1 MYKRQ
6 FNHGLDL
13 AEDGQGQEGYTGN
26 DTTGLFLADGTIK
39 SVEPPGDTS
48 YILGPMMSMWYAW
61 ANYTQIGYVRQSD
74 RKMVNLGRITGE
86 MSDWDGATGFI
97 HQVAHDNYLEKHEA
111 ICIKRIC
118 PHCKTYR
125 SNRKNV
131 LARHIQQCKLAS
143 EQKPDVVSEIKEI
156 LPVHHDE
163 PSQLQPVHLSDDDV
177 SQTHLDQ
184 SVHNT

>member
-1 MYKRQ
+1 MNLQDIDKK
-6 FNHGLDL
+6 
-13 AEDGQGQEGYTGN
+13 
-26 DTTGLFLADGTIK
+26 I
-39 SVEPPGDTS
+39 
-48 YILGPMMSMWYAW
+48 YILKQELQDLQTKRYKLLSHKYKCPKCNKFLSNKKRYTEHINNICGKWNC
-61 ANYTQIGYVRQSD
+61 NYCHIVCSS
-74 RKMVNLGRITGE
+74 K
-86 MSDWDGATGFI
+86 
-97 HQVAHDNYLEKHEA
+97 NYLKKHEA

-156 LPVHHDE
+156 LPAHHDE
-163 PSQLQPVHLSDDDV
+163 PSQLQHVHLHDDDE

>member
-1 MYKRQ
+1 MNIETLNKEIKQIQINIKKQKGKLKSLIEQR
-6 FNHGLDL
+6 NKLDPTQNKFKCL
-13 AEDGQGQEGYTGN
+13 KCNKTFVNNLTYNYHIENVCAKDIWKCSYCHVVCVSKN
-26 DTTGLFLADGTIK
+26 FL
-39 SVEPPGDTS
+39 
-48 YILGPMMSMWYAW
+48 
-61 ANYTQIGYVRQSD
+61 NR
-74 RKMVNLGRITGE
+74 
-86 MSDWDGATGFI
+86 
-97 HQVAHDNYLEKHEA
+97 HEI
-111 ICIKRIC
+111 ICAKRIC

>member
-1 MYKRQ
+1 MNLQDIDKK
-6 FNHGLDL
+6 
-13 AEDGQGQEGYTGN
+13 
-26 DTTGLFLADGTIK
+26 I
-39 SVEPPGDTS
+39 
-48 YILGPMMSMWYAW
+48 YILKQELQDLQTKRYKLLSHKYKCPKCNKFLSNKKRYTEHINNICGKWNC
-61 ANYTQIGYVRQSD
+61 NYCHIVCSS
-74 RKMVNLGRITGE
+74 K
-86 MSDWDGATGFI
+86 
-97 HQVAHDNYLEKHEA
+97 NYLKKHEA